1 MNIFAVNDNPHI
13 AAVELCDQ
21 HIVKMPIESAQM
33 LSTAHRCLDGDRF
46 EDRTSNGRRYTRW
59 IFSDERES
67 VLYKST
73 MRGHPCTQWVMENLQ
88 NYLWLSIH
96 ALEMC
101 EEYTRRY
108 DKRHGSQ
115 DVIEYL
121 RVNYPKNMPNAMRSP
136 FAQAMPDYCKRSN
149 AVDAYQTFYIEEKA
163 RFARWSKTCPPS
175 WYEKNFRHVAKN
187 LPKGL
192 TSTED
197 MV

>member
-1 MNIFAVNDNPHI
+1 MNIFAVQSNPNI
-13 AAVELCDQ
+13 AAIELCDQ

-46 EDRTSNGRRYTRW
+46 EDRTKNGRRYTRW
-59 IFSDERES
+59 ILSDERES

-73 MRGHPCTQWVMENLQ
+73 MRGHPCTQWTMESLQ

-121 RVNYPKNMPNAMRSP
+121 RVNYPKNLPNDSMRSS
-136 FAQAMPDYCKRSN
+136 FAQAMPNNYKRQDS
-149 AVDAYQTFYIEEKA
+149 VEAYRQYYIGDKLK
-163 RFARWSKTCPPS
+163 FARWKTPDKVPS
-175 WYEKNFRHVAKN
+175 WIDKELLLEYNSGVLVR
-187 LPKGL
+187 
-192 TSTED
+192 T
-197 MV
+197 

>member
-1 MNIFAVNDNPHI
+1 MNIFAVNDHPVL
-13 AAVELCDQ
+13 AAIDLCDQ

-46 EDRTSNGRRYTRW
+46 EDRTKNGRRYTRW

-73 MRGHPCTQWVMENLQ
+73 MRGHPCTQWVMKSLEN
-88 NYLWLSIH
+88 YCWLAIH

-108 DKRHGSQ
+108 DKRHGSR

-121 RVNYPKNMPNAMRSP
+121 RFNYPKNIPNPVRSP
-136 FAQAMPDYCKRSN
+136 FAQAMPDYCKRSD

-163 RFARWSKTCPPS
+163 RFARWSKTPMPK
-175 WYEKNFRHVAKN
+175 WFEKKT
-187 LPKGL
+187 LG
-192 TSTED
+192 
-197 MV
+197 MC